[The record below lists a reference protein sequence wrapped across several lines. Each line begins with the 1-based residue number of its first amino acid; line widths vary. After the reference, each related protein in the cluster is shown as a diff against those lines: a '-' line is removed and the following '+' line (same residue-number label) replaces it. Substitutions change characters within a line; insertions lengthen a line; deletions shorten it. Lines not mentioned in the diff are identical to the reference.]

1 VLAGILEQSS
11 LRDAG
16 ANPVVEEGMNADR
29 LQQAAAPDLAGIK
42 VLVAEDEAVQALDLA
57 TILGEFGCRVVGP
70 TSSVVAAMDLL
81 SKDRPDLALLDVR
94 LQDGSVEPLAE
105 KLAAV
110 DVPFA
115 LVTGYGGTPF
125 AHPLLNQAPRLDKPY
140 GILELGEQVHRLF
153 RAHIEQR
160 LAHVELQLVQT
171 EERIARQAETIQRLT
186 RRGQDASVA
195 EAQRQGME
203 QSLELMRAHR
213 SSLLRE
219 QIDLL

>member
-1 VLAGILEQSS
+1 
-11 LRDAG
+11 
-16 ANPVVEEGMNADR
+16 
-29 LQQAAAPDLAGIK
+29 
-42 VLVAEDEAVQALDLA
+42 
-57 TILGEFGCRVVGP
+57 
-70 TSSVVAAMDLL
+70 
-81 SKDRPDLALLDVR
+81 
-94 LQDGSVEPLAE
+94 
-105 KLAAV
+105 
-110 DVPFA
+110 
-115 LVTGYGGTPF
+115 
-125 AHPLLNQAPRLDKPY
+125 
-140 GILELGEQVHRLF
+140 VHRLF